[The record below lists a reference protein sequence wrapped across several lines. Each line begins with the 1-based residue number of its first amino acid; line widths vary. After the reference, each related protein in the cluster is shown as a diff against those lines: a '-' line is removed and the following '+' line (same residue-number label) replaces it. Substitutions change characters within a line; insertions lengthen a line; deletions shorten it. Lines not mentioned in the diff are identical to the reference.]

1 MSNFILIFIYLLF
14 GYIFSKTKF
23 FNPYIPK
30 YLNKFV
36 IYFSLPAMILLQIP
50 KLSISTNGMIPVI
63 VAWSVMAISAILVF
77 LVSRYLSF
85 SKELTG
91 ALLLVTPLGN
101 TSFLGIPIISSYFG
115 EDALAYVI
123 IYDQLGTFLAL
134 AIYGT
139 FILSIYSSTTKL
151 NLKILLQKL
160 FTFPPFVFLLIAFM
174 LKDISFTDTLESMLK
189 ILAATIVPFAL
200 LAVGMQLK
208 LKLEK
213 EDIKPFSVS
222 LFIKLIISPIAA
234 IIICKIFGWDSKVA
248 AVSIMEAGMAPMITA
263 GAMASM
269 AGLAPRLSSSI
280 LGYGIVI
287 SFISTFILFQLL

>member
-1 MSNFILIFIYLLF
+1 MSNFILIFIYLIF
-14 GYIFSKTKF
+14 GYIFSKTKL
-23 FNPYIPK
+23 FNPATPN

-50 KLSISTNGMIPVI
+50 RLNFSTDAVIPMVI
-63 VAWSVMAISAILVF
+63 AWSVMSISAVLVF
-77 LVSRYLSF
+77 LVSKYLNF
-85 SKELTG
+85 SKETTG

-115 EDALAYVI
+115 EEALAYVI

-151 NLKILLQKL
+151 NLKILLKKL

-174 LKDISFTDTLESMLK
+174 LKDISYTDTLQSILQ

-200 LAVGMQLK
+200 IAVGMQLK

-213 EDIKPFSVS
+213 DDIKPFSVS
-222 LFIKLIISPIAA
+222 LFIKLIISPMAA
-234 IIICKIFGWDSKVA
+234 ILICKIFGWDSEVA

-269 AGLAPRLSSSI
+269 AGLAPKLSSSI

-287 SFISTFILFQLL
+287 SFVTTFALFHIL